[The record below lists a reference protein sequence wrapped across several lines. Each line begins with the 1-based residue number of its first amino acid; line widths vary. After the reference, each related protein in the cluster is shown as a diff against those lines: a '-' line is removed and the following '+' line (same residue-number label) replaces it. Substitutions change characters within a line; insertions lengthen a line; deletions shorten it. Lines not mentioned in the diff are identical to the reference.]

1 MPNRFWGTTAAPKGV
16 AFVARTEVPDT
27 TVGSIGRSAALVGRQ
42 HWSVGS
48 IGRPAALVR
57 YQKLPRNCDSV
68 AQAEKC

>member
-27 TVGSIGRSAALVGRQ
+27 TA
-42 HWSVGS
+42 GS

-68 AQAEKC
+68 AQAENC